1 MDQHQDYMNNA
12 PNTYSYNSG
21 DTMSA
26 SLAGMTINDLH
37 HQENGVQL
45 GHRSPGEGPM
55 KVEPE
60 EATLED
66 RAAEPQSELS
76 ELESNTCDE
85 EVQLSASGEE
95 EVQPATGGT
104 ASTAQ
109 AKIENDNAD
118 KKTTKTAT
126 KARPTSGLKRPSPVN
141 RTRNG
146 PTSLPTRASSVGA
159 RQSRTLG
166 GARPQAP
173 GTKIPAKTPAPAI
186 GKNKDNTSGQSS
198 PGTPKSPSSKTLPGK
213 PLAVATNQVKKVAV
227 VRTPPKSP
235 GSLKSRAPAPL
246 TAAAPL
252 PDLKNVRSKI
262 GSTDN
267 IKHQPGGGRV
277 QILEKKLDVSN
288 VQARCGSKANLN
300 HTPGGG
306 RVQILEKKVDV
317 SNVQSRCG
325 SKDNIKHTP
334 GGGNVQIVHK
344 KIDLSNVKSKCGST
358 ANIHHKPGGGNVEIK
373 SEKLD
378 FKVQS
383 KIGSMDNI
391 GHVAGGGQRR
401 KEKGKEAG
409 DSHKDSP
416 SNKGTYGP
424 SPAVTPPQ
432 SPQPLPSAPIT
443 PILMNPL
450 IKIED
455 SN

>member
-118 KKTTKTAT
+118 KK
-126 KARPTSGLKRPSPVN
+126 
-141 RTRNG
+141 
-146 PTSLPTRASSVGA
+146 
-159 RQSRTLG
+159 TLG

>member
-1 MDQHQDYMNNA
+1 M
-12 PNTYSYNSG
+12 
-21 DTMSA
+21 
-26 SLAGMTINDLH
+26 
-37 HQENGVQL
+37 
-45 GHRSPGEGPM
+45 
-55 KVEPE
+55 
-60 EATLED
+60 
-66 RAAEPQSELS
+66 
-76 ELESNTCDE
+76 
-85 EVQLSASGEE
+85 EVHLSASGEKD
-95 EVQPATGGT
+95 VQPATGGA
-104 ASTAQ
+104 ASAAQ

-118 KKTTKTAT
+118 KKTPKTAT
-126 KARPTSGLKRPSPVN
+126 KARPTIALKRPSPVN

-146 PTSLPTRASSVGA
+146 STSIPTRANIVVA
-159 RQSRTLG
+159 RQACTSS
-166 GARPQAP
+166 ARPQAP
-173 GTKIPAKTPAPAI
+173 GTKIPAKSPAPAN
-186 GKNKDNTSGQSS
+186 GKNKDSTSGHSS
-198 PGTPKSPSSKTLPGK
+198 PGTPKSPSSKK
-213 PLAVATNQVKKVAV
+213 PLAVAATNQVKKVAV

-235 GSLKSRAPAPL
+235 GSLKTRAPAPL
-246 TAAAPL
+246 TTAVPL
-252 PDLKNVRSKI
+252 PDLKNVKSKI

-344 KIDLSNVKSKCGST
+344 KIDLSNVKAKCGST

-383 KIGSMDNI
+383 KIGSLDNI

-409 DSHKDSP
+409 GSPKESP
-416 SNKGTYGP
+416 SNGGIYGP
-424 SPAVTPPQ
+424 SPADTPPQ
-432 SPQPLPSAPIT
+432 SPQPCPPEPIT
-443 PILMNPL
+443 PMLMNPL
-450 IKIED
+450 IKIEE
-455 SN
+455 SY